1 MKIYDE
7 IHRFARDYI
16 KDKSQR
22 STWKK
27 RRIREAYELLTGKK
41 IKISCSTC
49 YIEALLTIV
58 NNTKMAAR
66 NYELKKGVLLQ
77 AFGHPAKTCTNDTL
91 TDELAEWHLKE
102 SPEKIKFFSRYP
114 AKVRTIPPSDIKI
127 VVPKKEEAKVE
138 ETEIINP
145 EEPDRSATDPVTEA
159 LGSAMEGKQPDLEEE
174 VKPPIKRKPVK
185 RKR

>member
-114 AKVRTIPPSDIKI
+114 AKVRTIPPADIQI

-138 ETEIINP
+138 ETEIIDP
-145 EEPDRSATDPVTEA
+145 EKTDIPPTDPVAEA